1 MESMANY
8 SALQLL
14 EEKEG
19 APAIRPLLDQFRK
32 DLLLNV
38 DGKAVDSR
46 GPVDFGFRL
55 LEAQGESVW
64 HAIVYEKGT
73 WILHMLRERM
83 GEEGFQRMQVELLRQ
98 YAGKPITNE
107 NFRKAASAFIPAG
120 QPDRDLQTFFEA
132 WVYGTGLPA
141 LRLNRSGSSLE
152 VSNVDDAFTA
162 DLPLQCKS
170 KRGAAVRWMRVVS
183 GSNPMPEG
191 AAIGSCRL
199 PSMSEYLYVE

>member
-1 MESMANY
+1 MESIANY

-19 APAIRPLLDQFRK
+19 AQAIRPLLDQFRK

-38 DGKAVDSR
+38 DGKAVESR

-55 LEAQGESVW
+55 LEAQGENVW

-98 YAGKPITNE
+98 YAGKPFTNE
-107 NFRKAASAFIPAG
+107 NSAKQGAVVK
-120 QPDRDLQTFFEA
+120 
-132 WVYGTGLPA
+132 WV
-141 LRLNRSGSSLE
+141 
-152 VSNVDDAFTA
+152 
-162 DLPLQCKS
+162 
-170 KRGAAVRWMRVVS
+170 RVVS

-199 PSMSEYLYVE
+199 PSMSDYLYVE